1 MDEQVRQRRLRR
13 LLRVTFPDGKVLCYK
28 SATMT
33 FVEALQM
40 ISTDKLSEVKLESY
54 HLPLISQEV
63 YPRFKEWMKPIKDG
77 WYVNVQ
83 SDSDQK
89 YMQLV
94 SIMMSDDMV
103 SDHGPNAGQM
113 VREAAKLIQ
122 GGGGGQL

>member
-103 SDHGPNAGQM
+103 SDHGLNAGQM